1 MSDATRIGLYEQKTI
16 IPIQTF
22 SVGTHTLL
30 IGNPGGNS
38 LLSTV
43 FYKDLGASGT
53 VKVNYY
59 DAGPGDG
66 SQPGEMVDL
75 AGHSLF
81 TFAQAP
87 TSDRRIIARI
97 ANKLSVEVIV
107 TGEPCEIGVHVAVV
121 ADFPLDPALLD
132 EQVANLEID
141 RGSPV
146 MILGS
151 DGKWYAW
158 RGDNGV
164 AQVEIV
170 GSVVANTDPFSSIFQ
185 DELTLVSANTDVTFN
200 FPMNSKAI
208 WLKTR
213 TPNAELKLKWGANTN
228 YTTVYSGSEYSK
240 INLDPANAWVLKIQS
255 NKPNTAVEIETWG

>member
-43 FYKDLGASGT
+43 YYKDLGTSGT
-53 VKVNYY
+53 VKVNYF

-66 SQPGEMVDL
+66 SQAGERVDL
-75 AGHSLF
+75 NGHSIF
-81 TFAQAP
+81 TFADAP
-87 TSDRRIIARI
+87 TSDRRVITRI

-107 TGEPCEIGVHVAVV
+107 TGEDCELGVHVAVV

-132 EQVANLEID
+132 AQTADLEAD

-164 AQVEIV
+164 PEVSGLLQPAGLSIAGKTSQVMINDANWTALPITPLNKRNALSIQNYSGVEIKLNFDQTTIGYYGLIV
-170 GSVVANTDPFSSIFQ
+170 LPGVERYYEISDTIPIYAKSKSGSVI
-185 DELTLVSANTDVTFN
+185 
-200 FPMNSKAI
+200 I
-208 WLKTR
+208 
-213 TPNAELKLKWGANTN
+213 
-228 YTTVYSGSEYSK
+228 TVE
-240 INLDPANAWVLKIQS
+240 
-255 NKPNTAVEIETWG
+255 EIA